1 MFDLDQFI
9 NDCRSALS
17 EDRGGLAIRELVA
30 RAVSEPSGVLQAPGE
45 TTKAG
50 VRRIH
55 HSPDLT
61 ILNVVWGPMM
71 TI

>member
-17 EDRGGLAIRELVA
+17 
-30 RAVSEPSGVLQAPGE
+30 E

-61 ILNVVWGPMM
+61 ILNIVWGPMM